1 MRTPKNPTPVS
12 DDELRQ
18 EYEKTALYRMGI
30 PMERAFDRLPWLRGM
45 MGSGAARRS
54 PQSPSTNNR
63 SPTRSP
69 RSNAAKNKRPPESP

>member
-1 MRTPKNPTPVS
+1 MRTPKKPPQVS

-18 EYEKTALYRMGI
+18 NYEKTSLYRMGI

-54 PQSPSTNNR
+54 PQSPSTNKR
-63 SPTRSP
+63 SPIR
-69 RSNAAKNKRPPESP
+69 